1 MCSGDRSRG
10 RKEVGDAARQG
21 HDKGGGIVD
30 DASDRASSIAHDIRH
45 KVLWR
50 DLCTNASV
58 AAILKRIQIGTMP
71 VGTALLMLSCGTVT
85 LSALSLGVM
94 VCQLSCTWQLLCHL
108 VVHPELSHMCSAG
121 ETTVK
126 ACCCSRD

>member
-1 MCSGDRSRG
+1 MTIIPWRTCTACFAQASFASVCSGDRSRG

-21 HDKGGGIVD
+21 HDKGRGIVD

-50 DLCTNASV
+50 DRFTSASF
-58 AAILKRIQIGTMP
+58 AAILKGIQIGTMP
-71 VGTALLMLSCGTVT
+71 VGTALMMLSCDIVT

-94 VCQLSCTWQLLCHL
+94 VCQLSCRYWN
-108 VVHPELSHMCSAG
+108 CSFC
-121 ETTVK
+121 VI
-126 ACCCSRD
+126 